1 MNSPKETKPKP
12 QPKIYELEHYG
23 KKYHIILEKNTY
35 ANNGR
40 LAISMLECTPKGKVK
55 DYFDTLTVNLNGYC
69 VGKDEQFI
77 DTNNLPSDIIKWLVK
92 NDIGNEVNGVYG
104 CSGYCTYPLF
114 RFNEQALSQMLEA

>member
-1 MNSPKETKPKP
+1 MKSPKETKPKP
-12 QPKIYELEHYG
+12 QPKIYELEFYG

-77 DTNNLPSDIIKWLVK
+77 DTNNLPSGIIEWLEE
-92 NDIGNEVNGVYG
+92 NSIGNEVNGIYG
-104 CSGYCTYPLF
+104 HSGYCTYPLLKF
-114 RFNEQALSQMLEA
+114 TKDALDGMLEE